1 MQAQQ
6 APFRQLPGDPSRPAE
21 AFWVQADD
29 GTRLR
34 LARWAS
40 AADSRGGILLFPG
53 RTEYI
58 EKYAGVARSLTAQGY
73 DVLVI
78 DWRGQGLS
86 DRLLPDARL
95 GHVGQFADYQRD
107 VVEMVV
113 AATDM
118 GLPRPWHLLA
128 HSMGGCIGLA
138 ALHQGLPVASAAF
151 SAPMWGIN
159 LRQMPHGVAVGMAYL
174 AGRLGRGA
182 RPAPGSGSALGT
194 YVLDES
200 FSANLLTADP
210 DEWCRMLREAAAWP
224 DLTLGGASFDWVG
237 KALNECLRLSR
248 LESPAVPALVSL
260 GDQERVVSPA
270 AIRDRV
276 ARWPG
281 AALLEIAD
289 VRHEIMMCTP
299 DHRAAFLS
307 AALSLF
313 EGASRGESR

>member
-6 APFRQLPGDPSRPAE
+6 APFRQLPGDTSRPAQ
-21 AFWVQADD
+21 AFWVRADD
-29 GTRLR
+29 GKRLR
-34 LARWAS
+34 LAHWA
-40 AADSRGGILLFPG
+40 AGADSRGGVLLFPG
-53 RTEYI
+53 RTEYV
-58 EKYAGVARSLTAQGY
+58 EKYAGVAQSLNAGGY
-73 DVLVI
+73 HVLAV

-95 GHVGQFADYQRD
+95 GHVGQFSDYGRD
-107 VVEMVV
+107 VAEVV
-113 AATDM
+113 RTATAMD
-118 GLPRPWHLLA
+118 LPRPWHLLA

-138 ALHQGLPVASAAF
+138 ALHRGLPVASAAF

-159 LRQMPHGVAVGMAYL
+159 LRQMPHGVAVGIAYL

-182 RPAPGSGSALGT
+182 RPAPGSGGALGT

-210 DEWCRMLREAAAWP
+210 DEWCRMVREAAAWP

-248 LESPAVPALVSL
+248 LKSPVLPALASL
-260 GDQERVVSPA
+260 GGQEKVVSPA
-270 AIRDRV
+270 AIRERL

-281 AALLEIAD
+281 ARLLEIPD
-289 VRHEIMMCTP
+289 VRHEILMCTP

-307 AALSLF
+307 AVLSLF
-313 EGASRGESR
+313 KGAAEA

>member
-6 APFRQLPGDPSRPAE
+6 APFRQLPGDTSRPAQ
-21 AFWVQADD
+21 AFWVRADD
-29 GTRLR
+29 GKRLR
-34 LARWAS
+34 LAHWA
-40 AADSRGGILLFPG
+40 AGADSRGGVLLFPG
-53 RTEYI
+53 RTEYV
-58 EKYAGVARSLTAQGY
+58 EKYAGVAQSLNAGGY
-73 DVLVI
+73 HVLAV

-95 GHVGQFADYQRD
+95 GHVGQFSDYGRD
-107 VVEMVV
+107 VAEVV
-113 AATDM
+113 RTATAMD
-118 GLPRPWHLLA
+118 LPRPWHLLA

-138 ALHQGLPVASAAF
+138 ALHRGLPVASAAF

-159 LRQMPHGVAVGMAYL
+159 LRQMPHGVAVGIAYL

-182 RPAPGSGSALGT
+182 RPAPGSGGALGT

-210 DEWCRMLREAAAWP
+210 DEWCRMVREAAAWP

-248 LESPAVPALVSL
+248 LKSPVLPALASL
-260 GDQERVVSPA
+260 GGQEKVVSPA
-270 AIRDRV
+270 AIRERL

-281 AALLEIAD
+281 ARLLEIPD
-289 VRHEIMMCTP
+289 VRHEILMCTP

-313 EGASRGESR
+313 KGAAEA